1 MTNPLSVVKPDV
13 LKDNMTSIS
22 SFLKDSYSSAKKNI
36 QDGVTFFKDEFSAF
50 YNKTGTYINQMMLPV
65 NNYLKDTAE
74 IETDLQQQ
82 KSNDPAASHYGHL
95 VPIEEALRSPMEEN
109 Y

>member
-13 LKDNMTSIS
+13 LKENMQSIR
-22 SFLKDSYSSAKKNI
+22 SFLKDSYSNAKRNI
-36 QDGVTFFKDEFSAF
+36 NDGVSFFKDEFSAF
-50 YNKTGTYINQMMLPV
+50 YNKTGTYINQMILPV
-65 NNYLKDTAE
+65 NNFVKDLTQIDTE
-74 IETDLQQQ
+74 LQQQ
-82 KSNDPAASHYGHL
+82 KSSDPAASAQGHL

>member
-1 MTNPLSVVKPDV
+1 MTKSTSVVSPDV
-13 LKDNMTSIS
+13 LKENMVSIS
-22 SFLKDSYSSAKKNI
+22 SFLKDSYSHAKRNI
-36 QDGVTFFKDEFSAF
+36 QDGMNFFKDEFSSL

-65 NNYLKDTAE
+65 NNFVKDITQIDTE
-74 IETDLQQQ
+74 LQEER
-82 KSNDPAASHYGHL
+82 SSDPAASGYGHL

>member
-13 LKDNMTSIS
+13 LKENMTSIG
-22 SFLKDSYSSAKKNI
+22 SFLKDSYSNAKRNI
-36 QDGVTFFKDEFSAF
+36 NDGVGFFKDEFSAF

-65 NNYLKDTAE
+65 NNFLKNITDIDTE
-74 IETDLQQQ
+74 LQQE
-82 KSNDPAASHYGHL
+82 KSSDPAASGHGHL

>member
-1 MTNPLSVVKPDV
+1 MANMSVVKPDV
-13 LKDNMTSIS
+13 LEENMMSIR
-22 SFLKDSYSSAKKNI
+22 SFLKDSYSNARRNI
-36 QDGVTFFKDEFSAF
+36 QDGVSFFKDEFSAF

-65 NNYLKDTAE
+65 NNYLKDTME
-74 IETDLQQQ
+74 IDTELQQAR
-82 KSNDPAASHYGHL
+82 SNDPAASSMGHL

>member
-1 MTNPLSVVKPDV
+1 MANRLSVVNPEV
-13 LKDNMTSIS
+13 LKENMSSIR
-22 SFLKDSYSSAKKNI
+22 SFLKDSYSNAKRNI
-36 QDGVTFFKDEFSAF
+36 NDGVSFFKDEFSAF

-65 NNYLKDTAE
+65 NNFVKDLSQIDTE
-74 IETDLQQQ
+74 LQQQ
-82 KSNDPAASHYGHL
+82 KSNDPAASGRGHL

>member
-13 LKDNMTSIS
+13 LKENMSSIR
-22 SFLKDSYSSAKKNI
+22 SFLKDSYSNAKKNI
-36 QDGVTFFKDEFSAF
+36 HDGVSFFKDEFSTL

-65 NNYLKDTAE
+65 NNFVKDLSQIDTE
-74 IETDLQQQ
+74 LQQQ
-82 KSNDPAASHYGHL
+82 KSNDPAASGHGHL